1 MLESNQRPSAYE
13 AGALTAELIDHK
25 DNPSP
30 AQIGEYP
37 STTECTRYLTNKM
50 NGSVFPVCGK

>member
-1 MLESNQRPSAYE
+1 MEIIFQKVINNFKIKSL
-13 AGALTAELIDHK
+13 
-25 DNPSP
+25 SP